1 MQSSPIDLHI
11 ELSSLKNFINNQI
24 NKWDP
29 NFFNGK
35 ELYEV
40 LKRVVIDSEI
50 KPFLTFPKD
59 ESEQLYYDN
68 YLKRGN
74 EQFQRL
80 IPDFF
85 EHEGEFYDLDR
96 VLYVYK
102 DFTRAKD
109 FEKLFIIKLLELKS
123 NEYSI
128 EEFLTF
134 QQYDSFY
141 GQKESIDSF
150 LYHLTENDS
159 NRRLLGEIFTE
170 IKKWQKN
177 EWEPQFNDQPNSGI
191 AIDTDSTQ
199 QSENNIS
206 PSRWDKDIISLR
218 EKELP
223 CQWTFDKILH
233 YFSFLYLELS
243 ENGEPYMSKQDFD
256 RMFEN
261 GFQIPAIDMQP
272 LIKLN
277 CTPRFPL
284 KNITYGIYLFYQ
296 KASQTNYDKKAYFLF
311 FASFIE
317 DYAKIKSSPDE
328 YSKFS
333 KNATKPKSPINKI
346 DWSKYYSFQ

>member
-11 ELSSLKNFINNQI
+11 ELSSLKNFINTQI
-24 NKWDP
+24 DQWNP
-29 NFFNGK
+29 NFFFGK
-35 ELYEV
+35 ELFEL

-50 KPFLTFPKD
+50 KPFLTFPKN

-68 YLKRGN
+68 YLKRSN
-74 EQFQRL
+74 EQFERL

-85 EHEGEFYDLDR
+85 EHEGEFYDLER
-96 VLYVYK
+96 VQYVYK
-102 DFTRAKD
+102 DFTRAED

-128 EEFLTF
+128 GEFLSF

-159 NRRLLGEIFTE
+159 NCRVLGEILSE
-170 IKKWQKN
+170 IKKWLKN
-177 EWEPQFNDQPNSGI
+177 ELEFQFNYQPISGI
-191 AIDTDSTQ
+191 DIVTNSTQ
-199 QSENNIS
+199 QIESNIS
-206 PSRWDKDIISLR
+206 QSRWDRDINSLR

-223 CQWTFDKILH
+223 CKWSFEKILH

-243 ENGEPYMSKQDFD
+243 ENGEPYLSKNDFD
-256 RMFEN
+256 RIFEN
-261 GFQIPAIDMQP
+261 GFRIPAIDIQP

-277 CTPRFPL
+277 CTARFPL
-284 KNITYGIYLFYQ
+284 KNITYGIYDFYQ
-296 KASQTNYDKKAYFLF
+296 NASLTNYDKKSYFLF
-311 FASFIE
+311 FACFIE
-317 DYAKIKSSPDE
+317 DYAKIKSSPLE
-328 YSKFS
+328 YSSFS

-346 DWSKYYSFQ
+346 DWSKYY